1 MSQQVSDHIPKLT
14 GGITQQPPE
23 TRIKT
28 ATDVMVNAYPSAIQ
42 GLSKRRGAQYVSSL
56 TSTALGTTSFMH
68 TIDRDELEKYFAVVN
83 SDGTVEVY
91 DLAGNQQSV
100 TMDADA
106 VSYLTTVD
114 PSVSIRGVTVGDY
127 TFLANRE
134 KTVQIVGGLAG
145 TPQQTTHKVKFDKFL
160 DPASHYDDGSYWSPT
175 VHYPPRLDLNYYRAD
190 VTLAH
195 ERTLADGSTET
206 FYMYPNAGEA
216 LTATERYLPSEKTNV
231 GGYFAHT
238 NYDFT
243 GSPSTF
249 TWYASRGATQDT
261 LGWNTTTVARYNFS
275 NGAGVDNSAILTIP
289 VPTDNSDG
297 VYSTLVSAG
306 FQANA
311 GWTGG
316 PKLGLSMDTTTWPSK
331 YLLDTAVT
339 SDNLYSYES
348 AYATPT
354 SWLAFGMG
362 VGSAANITHS
372 KWNAPVSYN
381 DIVATR
387 TNGMTFNF
395 TDSDGVAF
403 SIQITSTSVS
413 TDGSVITFVTD
424 TPCYVANATE
434 TLEGNLTAAEI
445 IGQDARANPD
455 TTQAIRF
462 VIPDDSSTT
471 GMFYKV
477 TIGIEHELSNGSIEV
492 IYKSFSS
499 TTTIAALLA
508 LIQAGFSGTDSEGNA
523 YNLVLSASSY
533 DAVTNNLY
541 IVADAPFFLESIVEL
556 KDNVPVAS
564 ATGDKQ
570 FSYRKVVDYDDLP
583 ERGRLGELVHITG
596 QNDTGEDD
604 YYVEWTG
611 QQWEE
616 ALGYGASESLDP
628 TLMPQVL
635 IRNANGTWTLKPHEW
650 LGRIVGD
657 EESNET
663 PSFVGQKI
671 NDMFLFQGRL
681 GICAGESIVLS
692 EVSLFEQFY
701 RSTCV
706 QLEDD
711 NRIDVELNFG
721 RVEKPHSA
729 LVVQDN
735 LLLFSDKGQFRFF
748 SGSGGLSPKTA
759 SVIQIGDYTTSSK
772 VRPHAIGKSAFFTA
786 ELGGYTVA
794 REFYLGAA
802 TDDRLLSSELTIQC
816 PQYVTGNSRYIQAS
830 RDHKCVF
837 VLNRDDPST
846 IWVYKFEYDG
856 QDKVQSAW
864 CRWDLGIGDIES
876 IGVFGNYLYCVSSL
890 GTERELT
897 KIDIR
902 DQQDIFG
909 SELLRLDM
917 QVVPTTTYYANGV
930 SGSGDPETRLDL
942 PFDGTDLVEV
952 WDLTSGHTV
961 KIDRFTDG
969 GNLFVKG
976 DYSGASLV
984 VGIPYSMQVKLSTI
998 YRKAPKKPQG
1008 EILMTD
1014 GRLTLNYLNIAYT
1027 DTATFSVDVTSRGRS
1042 TKTYNAGPRA
1052 GYNTVTFGDLPKT
1065 SGALRVPVMTRNDN
1079 AEITI
1084 RNDSPFGCTIL
1095 HVDWFGKHNPHARRV

>member
-1 MSQQVSDHIPKLT
+1 MQITDHIPNLV

-28 ATDVMVNAYPSAIQ
+28 AVDEMVNAYPSAIQ
-42 GLSKRRGAQYVSSL
+42 GLSKRRGAEFVASL

-91 DLAGNQQSV
+91 DLNGNQQSV
-100 TMDADA
+100 TIDADA

-160 DPASHYDDGSYWSPT
+160 DPADHYDDGGSWGT
-175 VHYPPRLDLNYYRAD
+175 NAATPRIDLNYYRAD
-190 VTLAH
+190 LTLAH

-206 FYMYPNAGEA
+206 FYMYPNTGEA
-216 LTATERYLPSEKTNV
+216 LTATERYLPTERTYINSNYSHV
-231 GGYFAHT
+231 GYT
-238 NYDFT
+238 YT
-243 GSPSTF
+243 GSPIVF
-249 TWYASRGATQDT
+249 TWYAGRGATQDT
-261 LGWNTTTVARYNFS
+261 FGWNTTTVARYSFATGTGNF
-275 NGAGVDNSAILTIP
+275 NRNSGILTIP

-306 FQANA
+306 FQATA

-316 PKLGLSMDTTTWPSK
+316 IPKLASSMDATPWPSK
-331 YLLDTAVT
+331 YLLDTTVAAYHQGDYDSAVY
-339 SDNLYSYES
+339 N
-348 AYATPT
+348 TPT
-354 SWLAFGMG
+354 DWLAYGMG
-362 VGSAANITHS
+362 VSSAASVSGS

-387 TNGMTFNF
+387 TNGMTFAF

-434 TLEGNLTAAEI
+434 TLEGTLTAAEI

-455 TTQAIRF
+455 TTQAVRF
-462 VIPDDSSTT
+462 VIPDGAT
-471 GMFYKV
+471 GTATMFYKV
-477 TIGIEHELSNGSIEV
+477 TLGIERELSNGSIEV
-492 IYKSFSS
+492 IYRSYSAG
-499 TTTIAALLA
+499 TIAALLV
-508 LIQAGFSGTDSEGNA
+508 LIQAGFSGNDSEGNA
-523 YNLVLSASSY
+523 YSLILSASSY
-533 DAVTNNLY
+533 DAPTNNLY
-541 IVADAPFFLESIVEL
+541 IVGDAPFFLESIVEL
-556 KDNVPVAS
+556 QDGAPVSSTTA
-564 ATGDKQ
+564 DKQ

-583 ERGRLGELVHITG
+583 DRGKLGELVQVTG

-628 TLMPQVL
+628 KLMPQVL
-635 IRNANGTWTLKPHEW
+635 IRNSNGTWELKPHSW
-650 LGRIVGD
+650 SSRLVGD
-657 EESNET
+657 TESNET
-663 PSFVGQKI
+663 PSFVTKKI

-692 EVSLFEQFY
+692 EVDFFEQFY

-721 RVEKPHSA
+721 RVEKPHAA
-729 LVVQDN
+729 LAVQDN
-735 LLLFSDKGQFRFF
+735 LLLFSDKGQFRLY
-748 SGSGGLSPKTA
+748 SGSGVLTPKTA
-759 SVIQIGDYTTSSK
+759 SVIQIGDYVTSSS

-794 REFYLGAA
+794 REFFLGAA

-816 PQYVTGNSRYIQAS
+816 PQYVTGNARYIQTS
-830 RDHKCVF
+830 RDHKAIF
-837 VLNRDDPST
+837 VLSRDDPSA
-846 IWVYKFEYDG
+846 IYVYKFEYDG
-856 QDKVQSAW
+856 EQKIQSAW
-864 CRWDLGIGDIES
+864 CKWDLGVGSIES
-876 IGVFGNYLYCVSSL
+876 IGLYQNYLYVISSL
-890 GTERELT
+890 GSERELT
-897 KIDIR
+897 RIDIR
-902 DQQDIFG
+902 DQQDIPG
-909 SELLRLDM
+909 TELLRLDM
-917 QVVPTTTYYANGV
+917 QVIPTATYDAAT
-930 SGSGDPETRLDL
+930 DETRLL
-942 PFDGTDLVEV
+942 IPFDETAGVEV
-952 WDLTSGHTV
+952 WDLTNGHTIPV
-961 KIDRFTDG
+961 ERTASNGD
-969 GNLFVKG
+969 LYVVG
-976 DYSGASLV
+976 DYTSQVTGGTLV
-984 VGIPYSMQVKLSTI
+984 VGKPYTMDVKLSTI
-998 YRKAPKKPQG
+998 YRTAPRKPSG
-1008 EILMTD
+1008 EILVTD
-1014 GRLTLNYLNIAYT
+1014 GRLTINYINIAYT
-1027 DTATFSVDVTSRGRS
+1027 DTVAFTVETSSRGRA
-1042 TKTYNAGPRA
+1042 TKTFNAGPKQ
-1052 GYNTVTFGDLPKT
+1052 GYVDVKYGEVPKT
-1065 SGALRVPVMTRNDN
+1065 SGYIRVPVMTRNDN
-1079 AEITI
+1079 AEIRI
-1084 RNDSPFGCTIL
+1084 KNDTPFASNIL
-1095 HVDWFGKHNPHARRV
+1095 HIDWFGKHNPRARRV